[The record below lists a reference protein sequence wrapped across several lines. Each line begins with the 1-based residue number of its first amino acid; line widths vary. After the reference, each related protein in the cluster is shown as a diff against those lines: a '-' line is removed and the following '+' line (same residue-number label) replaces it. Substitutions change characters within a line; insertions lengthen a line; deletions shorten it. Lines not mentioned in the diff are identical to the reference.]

1 MRVGRHVDT
10 NPEKWLVG
18 DMELS
23 ETTTYKYLGD
33 IITNDGKNTKNLE
46 SRKIKLNSS
55 TISIKT
61 IASSETLHKLEI
73 SLLLE
78 MHNSINL
85 SALLTNA
92 ESWNLNMGEK
102 SDIEQME
109 INAIK
114 LLFDLPTHTPTPAL
128 IYSFG
133 LIYTS
138 LRIEQRQLLYLW
150 KVLNRDPQHWTH
162 IALTEVI
169 SRNIG

>member
-85 SALLTNA
+85 SALLT
-92 ESWNLNMGEK
+92 K
-102 SDIEQME
+102 
-109 INAIK
+109 
-114 LLFDLPTHTPTPAL
+114 TH
-128 IYSFG
+128 
-133 LIYTS
+133 
-138 LRIEQRQLLYLW
+138 
-150 KVLNRDPQHWTH
+150 
-162 IALTEVI
+162 
-169 SRNIG
+169 NIGHI